1 MYANEENVNNCHI
14 NKDTL
19 NVSSAAVMSVTSNH
33 QETIFYEV
41 GPSGRKQRNHLVF

>member
-19 NVSSAAVMSVTSNH
+19 NVSSAAAISVTSNH
-33 QETIFYEV
+33 QETIFYLDSPQ
-41 GPSGRKQRNHLVF
+41 GSKPRDYLVF

>member
-1 MYANEENVNNCHI
+1 MHANEENLSNCHI

-33 QETIFYEV
+33 PETIFYEDS
-41 GPSGRKQRNHLVF
+41 P